1 MRVRRILNIMKKWQK
16 IVGIVGFVVIGICE
30 LLLCANTY
38 LDLRYITLDLYCS
51 DEIERLYQRT
61 HSLSI
66 ALLLNYIIALFM
78 FICLWRKGG
87 KR

>member
-1 MRVRRILNIMKKWQK
+1 MKQWQK
-16 IVGIVGFVVIGICE
+16 IVGVVGFGVIDICE

-38 LDLRYITLDLYCS
+38 LDLKYIALDLYWP
-51 DEIERLYQRT
+51 DEIGRLYQRT
-61 HSLSI
+61 NSLSI
-66 ALLLNYIIALFM
+66 ALLLNYIIALAL

>member
-1 MRVRRILNIMKKWQK
+1 MNKWQK
-16 IVGIVGFVVIGICE
+16 IVGVVGLGVIGICE

-38 LDLRYITLDLYCS
+38 LDLKYIVLDLYWP

-61 HSLSI
+61 NSLSI
-66 ALLLNYIIALFM
+66 ALLLNYIIALAL
-78 FICLWRKGG
+78 FICLWRKGS

>member
-1 MRVRRILNIMKKWQK
+1 MNKWQK
-16 IVGIVGFVVIGICE
+16 IVGVIAFVVIGICE

-38 LDLRYITLDLYCS
+38 LDLKYIALDLYWQ

-61 HSLSI
+61 NSLSI
-66 ALLLNYIIALFM
+66 ALLLNYIIAVAL
-78 FICLWRKGG
+78 FICLWRKGE

>member
-1 MRVRRILNIMKKWQK
+1 MKLYFSGRIMKKWQK
-16 IVGIVGFVVIGICE
+16 IVGVIGFGVIGICE
-30 LLLCANTY
+30 LLFCANTY
-38 LDLRYITLDLYCS
+38 LDLKYIALDIYWP

-61 HSLSI
+61 NSLSI
-66 ALLLNYIIALFM
+66 ALLLNYIIALAV

>member
-1 MRVRRILNIMKKWQK
+1 MKKRQK
-16 IVGIVGFVVIGICE
+16 IIGVVGFGVIGICE

-38 LDLRYITLDLYCS
+38 LDLKYIALDLYWP
-51 DEIERLYQRT
+51 DEIRLYQRT
-61 HSLSI
+61 NPLSI
-66 ALLLNYIIALFM
+66 ALLLNYIIALVL

>member
-1 MRVRRILNIMKKWQK
+1 MNKRQK
-16 IVGIVGFVVIGICE
+16 IAGVIAFGVIGICE
-30 LLLCANTY
+30 LLLYANTY
-38 LDLRYITLDLYCS
+38 LDLKYIALDLYWP

-61 HSLSI
+61 NSLSI
-66 ALLLNYIIALFM
+66 ALLLNYIITLAL